1 VSETRTPD
9 RSGAV
14 LDPLGDPRWS
24 AFVDRAAGAN
34 IFHHPAWLRV
44 IHERYHYPVAACTV
58 LGADGS
64 VVAGLPM
71 ALVRTP
77 LGRPR
82 LVAFPFSDACPP
94 LGASGD
100 IEALGRVVEQVR
112 GASAPRWRCA
122 AGSTRPLARGPG
134 RATASTSWPLGR
146 TSARSSGGFRR
157 SSVLRGVRRARRG
170 GLLAE
175 RRRDVEALDSFF
187 RLHVATRSRLGAPTR
202 PRRFIRDLAGL
213 FADDLG
219 FVLLVARGADVAAA
233 AVFLHHGGVLT
244 YKYGASDA
252 RALPM
257 RPNNLLFWE
266 AIRWGCDNG
275 IEQLDLGRSE
285 VGQESL
291 REFKRSWGADEQEL
305 GYTHLGRERRAMPTA
320 ACSGAHWRRACAAR
334 LRSRAGSPASSS
346 IDTPARFEPTP
357 KFSPRARG

>member
-1 VSETRTPD
+1 MSETRTPD

-24 AFVDRAAGAN
+24 AFVDRAAGAT

-64 VVAGLPM
+64 VNAGLPM

-112 GASAPRWRCA
+112 GRFGASVEVRGRFDAAPGA
-122 AGSTRPLARGPG
+122 RPGARYCQHVL
-134 RATASTSWPLGR
+134 TLGKDVGDVER
-146 TSARSSGGFRR
+146 RFRR
-157 SSVLRGVRRARRG
+157 SSVLRGVRRARRE
-170 GLLAE
+170 GLVAE

-187 RLHVATRSRLGAPTR
+187 RLHVATRSRLGAPTQ
-202 PRRFIRDLAGL
+202 PRRFIRDWAGL

-275 IEQLDLGRSE
+275 LEQLDLGRSE

-305 GYTHLGRERRAMPTA
+305 VYTHLGAGAPRDADRGVLGRTLAAGLRRTPPTA
-320 ACSGAHWRRACAAR
+320 
-334 LRSRAGSPASSS
+334 SRIAGELLYRYA
-346 IDTPARFEPTP
+346 
-357 KFSPRARG
+357 G